1 MTTIRRQRFKH
12 IIGRTVL
19 LIFGMFLAAFG
30 IACTTTA
37 GLGTTP
43 ISTVPYTASAITGL
57 SFGTCTV
64 ILNFFFV
71 AGQIVV
77 LRSRYSPF
85 NLLQIP
91 IGFIFGAFIDL
102 SMHLVGNVQMPN
114 WFLAAVLSLFGNL
127 ILALGTV
134 IQIRSKTIV
143 QPGEG
148 FVIAIAALVKSSFG
162 SMKIANDISLTAV
175 AAIMALVEMGHLI
188 GIREG
193 TLASALMIGLFAKWI
208 DQLINRRAVKVQPA
222 EPHEVPLDSA
232 AQTGIEKTA
241 EVSMPEVKQEAVS

>member
-30 IACTTTA
+30 IACTTRA

-114 WFLAAVLSLFGNL
+114 WFLVAVLSLFGNL
-127 ILALGTV
+127 ILAFGTV

-162 SMKIANDISLTAV
+162 SM
-175 AAIMALVEMGHLI
+175 
-188 GIREG
+188 
-193 TLASALMIGLFAKWI
+193 
-208 DQLINRRAVKVQPA
+208 
-222 EPHEVPLDSA
+222 
-232 AQTGIEKTA
+232 
-241 EVSMPEVKQEAVS
+241 

>member
-1 MTTIRRQRFKH
+1 M
-12 IIGRTVL
+12 
-19 LIFGMFLAAFG
+19 
-30 IACTTTA
+30 
-37 GLGTTP
+37 
-43 ISTVPYTASAITGL
+43 
-57 SFGTCTV
+57 
-64 ILNFFFV
+64 
-71 AGQIVV
+71 V

-148 FVIAIAALVKSSFG
+148 FVDCHCGTCEVF
-162 SMKIANDISLTAV
+162 
-175 AAIMALVEMGHLI
+175 
-188 GIREG
+188 IR
-193 TLASALMIGLFAKWI
+193 
-208 DQLINRRAVKVQPA
+208 INENCQ
-222 EPHEVPLDSA
+222 
-232 AQTGIEKTA
+232 
-241 EVSMPEVKQEAVS
+241 

>member
-30 IACTTTA
+30 IACTTRA

-77 LRSRYSPF
+77 LRSRYSTF

-102 SMHLVGNVQMPN
+102 SMHLISNVQMPN
-114 WFLAAVLSLFGNL
+114 WF
-127 ILALGTV
+127 GTV

-175 AAIMALVEMGHLI
+175 AALMALLEMGHLI

-222 EPHEVPLDSA
+222 EPHEVPLDTA
-232 AQTGIEKTA
+232 VPTGIEKPA
-241 EVSMPEVKQEAVS
+241 EVSMTEAKQEAAS

>member
-30 IACTTTA
+30 IACTTRA

-77 LRSRYSPF
+77 LRSRYSTF

-91 IGFIFGAFIDL
+91 IGFIFGAFID
-102 SMHLVGNVQMPN
+102 PN
-114 WFLAAVLSLFGNL
+114 EDFTSAAMAITKPSPGW
-127 ILALGTV
+127 
-134 IQIRSKTIV
+134 TIV
-143 QPGEG
+143 LER
-148 FVIAIAALVKSSFG
+148 I
-162 SMKIANDISLTAV
+162 
-175 AAIMALVEMGHLI
+175 
-188 GIREG
+188 
-193 TLASALMIGLFAKWI
+193 
-208 DQLINRRAVKVQPA
+208 
-222 EPHEVPLDSA
+222 
-232 AQTGIEKTA
+232 
-241 EVSMPEVKQEAVS
+241 

>member
-19 LIFGMFLAAFG
+19 LIFGMFLAAFS

-175 AAIMALVEMGHLI
+175 AALMALLEMGHLI

-208 DQLINRRAVKVQPA
+208 DQLINRRTVKVQPA
-222 EPHEVPLDSA
+222 EPHEVPLDTA
-232 AQTGIEKTA
+232 VQTDIEKTA
-241 EVSMPEVKQEAVS
+241 EVSMPEAKQEAAS

>member
-30 IACTTTA
+30 IACTTRA

-102 SMHLVGNVQMPN
+102 SM
-114 WFLAAVLSLFGNL
+114 LSL
-127 ILALGTV
+127 IH
-134 IQIRSKTIV
+134 
-143 QPGEG
+143 
-148 FVIAIAALVKSSFG
+148 
-162 SMKIANDISLTAV
+162 IS
-175 AAIMALVEMGHLI
+175 
-188 GIREG
+188 
-193 TLASALMIGLFAKWI
+193 
-208 DQLINRRAVKVQPA
+208 
-222 EPHEVPLDSA
+222 EPTRPY
-232 AQTGIEKTA
+232 
-241 EVSMPEVKQEAVS
+241 

>member
-12 IIGRTVL
+12 IIGHTVL

-43 ISTVPYTASAITGL
+43 ISTVPYTASATTGL

-102 SMHLVGNVQMPN
+102 SMHLVGMFKCRIGFRRLC
-114 WFLAAVLSLFGNL
+114 FLF
-127 ILALGTV
+127 LG
-134 IQIRSKTIV
+134 I
-143 QPGEG
+143 
-148 FVIAIAALVKSSFG
+148 SFW
-162 SMKIANDISLTAV
+162 
-175 AAIMALVEMGHLI
+175 H
-188 GIREG
+188 
-193 TLASALMIGLFAKWI
+193 SALLFRFALK
-208 DQLINRRAVKVQPA
+208 QLSSQEKV
-222 EPHEVPLDSA
+222 L
-232 AQTGIEKTA
+232 
-241 EVSMPEVKQEAVS
+241 

>member
-30 IACTTTA
+30 IACTTRA

-77 LRSRYSPF
+77 LRSRYSTF

-102 SMHLVGNVQMPN
+102 SMHLIGNVQMPN
-114 WFLAAVLSLFGNL
+114 WFLAAMLSLFGNL

-175 AAIMALVEMGHLI
+175 AA
-188 GIREG
+188 
-193 TLASALMIGLFAKWI
+193 LMIGLFAKWI

-222 EPHEVPLDSA
+222 EPHEVPLDTA
-232 AQTGIEKTA
+232 VPTGIEKPA
-241 EVSMPEVKQEAVS
+241 EVSMTEAKQEAAS